1 MKVIAVIPARY
12 NSTRFQGKLLKNLGG
27 KSIISRTYNA
37 VKNTNLFD
45 DIIVA
50 TDHQLIK
57 SEIEKINGKAVMT
70 SENHQSGSD
79 RIAEAVKNIDADII
93 VNIQGDEP
101 FTQKSVLEDLIKI
114 FKDDTNKNI
123 DVASA
128 MFKIQNEK
136 EVQNPNYVKVVVNEK
151 QEALYFSRSAIPFNR
166 DNSADVSYYKHI
178 GIYAYRKKAL
188 LDFTKLPEGTL
199 ENIEKL
205 EQLRYLENGY
215 KIKMTLT
222 NHTPIGIDTP
232 EDLEL
237 AEKYLKNNSIV

>member
-1 MKVIAVIPARY
+1 MKVIAIIPARY
-12 NSTRFQGKLLKNLGG
+12 NSSRFQGKLLKKLGG
-27 KSIISRTYNA
+27 KSIISRTYNS
-37 VKNTNLFD
+37 VKTTNLFD

-50 TDHQLIK
+50 TDHELIK
-57 SEIEKINGKAVMT
+57 SEIEKIKGKAVMT

-79 RIAEAVKNIDADII
+79 RIAEAVKDIDTDII

-114 FKDDTNKNI
+114 FEDDTNKNI

-136 EVQNPNYVKVVVNEK
+136 EIQNPNYVKVVVNEK

-166 DNSADVSYYKHI
+166 DNLAYISYYKHI

-188 LDFTKLPEGTL
+188 LDFTKLPEGNL

-215 KIKMTLT
+215 KIKMILT

-237 AEKYLKNNSIV
+237 AEKYLKDNSII